1 MVKETE
7 GRLFELY
14 KDPKL
19 DYKPKEL
26 EERGG
31 THYSDAACE
40 MIASI
45 YNDKR
50 TDMVVSTENN
60 GTITDLPY
68 DCVVEVS
75 GPVTAH
81 GHEPYNWGPFRQQHE
96 ELFKI

>member
-1 MVKETE
+1 
-7 GRLFELY
+7 
-14 KDPKL
+14 
-19 DYKPKEL
+19 
-26 EERGG
+26 
-31 THYSDAACE
+31 
-40 MIASI
+40 
-45 YNDKR
+45 
-50 TDMVVSTENN
+50 MVVSTENN

>member
-1 MVKETE
+1 
-7 GRLFELY
+7 
-14 KDPKL
+14 
-19 DYKPKEL
+19 
-26 EERGG
+26 
-31 THYSDAACE
+31 

-81 GHEPYNWGPFRQQHE
+81 GHEPYNWGLSASRRGIIQNMKAME
-96 ELFKI
+96 ETVIRAYHQW

>member
-1 MVKETE
+1 
-7 GRLFELY
+7 
-14 KDPKL
+14 
-19 DYKPKEL
+19 
-26 EERGG
+26 
-31 THYSDAACE
+31 

-81 GHEPYNWGPFRQQHE
+81 HEPYNCQQHE